1 MKTASATILRVFLPF
16 ATGYFFSYFYRA
28 VNAVIAPDLI
38 KDIGLTPSALGL
50 LTSIYFISFASFQI
64 PLGILLD
71 RYGSRKVEA
80 ALLLIASL
88 GALTFARAEGLI
100 GLIIGRAL
108 IGFGVSA
115 CLMAAFKAY
124 TQWFQ
129 PRNWPLING
138 FQVAAGG
145 FGALAATAPVEIA
158 LLHTDWRGMFTAL
171 SLLTFLTAILIFL
184 VVPEKKANNSQE
196 SLASQFQGIYQIFT
210 DRRFWRLAPITA
222 LSLATFTS
230 IQGLWAG
237 PYLSHVAQYSRVQ
250 IGNTLFWVAAAM
262 ICGYILLGSLA
273 AKLAKG
279 PVRVEDTAAAGII
292 VFMFS
297 QLLLIIGPGKFL
309 LTTWIAFG
317 FFGTSGILAYS
328 ALSQTFPPHLSGRV
342 ITAVNLLV
350 FVGAFCCQ
358 WLIGVIIQALSPGST
373 YSPSGF
379 RWAFGAVLLFQLLC
393 LAFYFIPGRKPI
405 DDC

>member
-1 MKTASATILRVFLPF
+1 MKTTSATILRVFLPF
-16 ATGYFFSYFYRA
+16 ATGYFFSYLYRA

-38 KDIGLTPSALGL
+38 ADIGLTPSALGL

-80 ALLLIASL
+80 ALLLVASL
-88 GALTFARAEGLI
+88 GAFFFAKAESLI
-100 GLIIGRAL
+100 GLITGRAL

-145 FGALAATAPVEIA
+145 FGALAATAPVEFA
-158 LLHTDWRGMFTAL
+158 LLHTDWRGMFTVL
-171 SLLTFLTAILIFL
+171 SLLTLLTAFLIFI

-196 SLASQFQGIYQIFT
+196 SLASQFQGIFQIFT
-210 DRRFWRLAPITA
+210 DRKFWRLAPITA

-237 PYLSHVAQYSRVQ
+237 PYLSNVALYNRTQ
-250 IGNTLFWVAAAM
+250 IASTLFWVATAM
-262 ICGYILLGSLA
+262 IFGYILLGSLA

-279 PVRVEDTAAAGII
+279 SIPVKDTAVAGIVI
-292 VFMFS
+292 FMLC
-297 QLLLIIGPGKFL
+297 QLLLVVGPPSFILPIWII
-309 LTTWIAFG
+309 FG

-328 ALSQTFPPHLSGRV
+328 ALSQAFPAKLSGRV

-358 WLIGVIIQALSPGST
+358 WLIGIIIENLSPANT
-373 YSPSGF
+373 YSPTGF
-379 RWAFGAVLLFQLLC
+379 RWAFGTVLVFQLLC
-393 LAFYFIPGRKPI
+393 LIYYIFPGRKPI
-405 DDC
+405 DD